1 VATGAIDV
9 TLTTNACASSGDSWF
24 SAQVTGIGT
33 ATPLLL
39 QGTLVEI
46 IGTPGDLGY
55 IFRGGVSPAAD
66 ASPAAAALLDGATQ
80 FVAQLAVTEPA
91 NTAQLTVVFLSPT
104 ATASAGS
111 VADQSASA
119 GGTASVADQSA
130 SAGGTASDAQPSAAS
145 PPVSAPTEATDGAIS
160 QAAAPWTATAQS
172 LAVSRMLGGTLGAT
186 GSPTIVTVPL
196 GLPGGGSVPSLAGLG

>member
-1 VATGAIDV
+1 
-9 TLTTNACASSGDSWF
+9 
-24 SAQVTGIGT
+24 VTGIGT

-66 ASPAAAALLDGATQ
+66 ASPAAAALLDGATE

-104 ATASAGS
+104 ATASASGA
-111 VADQSASA
+111 ADQPASAGGNASAAQPSTA
-119 GGTASVADQSA
+119 GGTASA
-130 SAGGTASDAQPSAAS
+130 AQPSAAS
-145 PPVSAPTEATDGAIS
+145 PTVGAPNEAAAGDIS
-160 QAAAPWTATAQS
+160 QVAAPWTATAQS
-172 LAVSRMLGGTLGAT
+172 LAVSRMLGGSLGAT
-186 GSPTIVTVPL
+186 GSSTIVTVPS
-196 GLPGGGSVPSLAGLG
+196 GLLGGGSVPSLAGPG

>member
-66 ASPAAAALLDGATQ
+66 ASPAAAALLDGATE

-104 ATASAGS
+104 ATASAG
-111 VADQSASA
+111 
-119 GGTASVADQSA
+119 SVADQSA